1 MFYVNDIAGL
11 KFTGPLEELE
21 RWGKVSRRTKVPAQG
36 GEEHSPS
43 FASGSNAGAIAAYQK
58 YIAGENNMVEPLVH
72 AHQIMSSPVRTI
84 LLGTPLIEAWNML
97 EKDAHKQLVVTT
109 EQRKVLGMLSDRDI
123 LKRLNIIDNVVQVNQ
138 DLSVSDVVNR
148 EIISTHSISDIR
160 RIAKVLA
167 QFHIDALPV
176 VEDEVLIGI
185 VTRGDILRGFADNP
199 KLNLYA

>member
-1 MFYVNDIAGL
+1 MFYVNDVDGI

-21 RWGKVSRRTKVPAQG
+21 RWGKISRRQRIPAQSDEQQSSTFLPG
-36 GEEHSPS
+36 N
-43 FASGSNAGAIAAYQK
+43 NAGAVAAYQK
-58 YIAGENNMVEPLVH
+58 YITGDNSMVEPLVH
-72 AHQIMSSPVRTI
+72 AHQIMTSPVLTI
-84 LLGTPLIEAWNML
+84 LLGTPLIDAWYLL
-97 EKDAHKQLVVTT
+97 EQESVKQLIVTT

-123 LKRLNIIDNVVQVNQ
+123 LKRVNIIDNVVQVNQ
-138 DLSVSDVVNR
+138 DLAVSDVVNR

-167 QFHIDALPV
+167 KFHIDALPV

-185 VTRGDILRGFADNP
+185 VTRGDILRGFAENP

>member
-1 MFYVNDIAGL
+1 MFYVNDIEGL

-21 RWGKVSRRTKVPAQG
+21 QWSKVSRKKKVPALG
-36 GEEHSPS
+36 GEERSSS
-43 FASGSNAGAIAAYQK
+43 FASGSNTGAVAAYQK

-84 LLGTPLIEAWNML
+84 LLGTSLIEAWNML
-97 EKDAHKQLVVTT
+97 GKDAVKQLIVTT

-123 LKRLNIIDNVVQVNQ
+123 LKRLNVIDNVVQVNQ

-185 VTRGDILRGFADNP
+185 VTRGDILRGFAENP

>member
-1 MFYVNDIAGL
+1 MFYVNDIDGL

-21 RWGKVSRRTKVPAQG
+21 RWGKVARRRKVPAQG
-36 GEEHSPS
+36 GEERTPNLG
-43 FASGSNAGAIAAYQK
+43 SGSNSGALAAYQK
-58 YIAGENNMVEPLVH
+58 YLTGDEGMVEPLVH
-72 AHQIMSSPVRTI
+72 AHQIMASPVLTI
-84 LLGTPLIEAWNML
+84 LLGTPLIDAWNML
-97 EKDAHKQLVVTT
+97 EKESVRQLIVTT
-109 EQRKVLGMLSDRDI
+109 EQRKVLGMLSERDI
-123 LKRLNIIDNVVQVNQ
+123 LKRINVVDGVAVVSS
-138 DLSVSDVVNR
+138 DVSVSDVVNR

-185 VTRGDILRGFADNP
+185 VTRGDILRGFAANP

>member
-1 MFYVNDIAGL
+1 MFYVNDIDGL

-21 RWGKVSRRTKVPAQG
+21 QWGKITRRRKIAALTEEKVT
-36 GEEHSPS
+36 PS
-43 FASGSNAGAIAAYQK
+43 FGDGANAGAIAAYQK
-58 YIAGENNMVEPLVH
+58 YLSGDNDMVEPLIH
-72 AHQIMSSPVRTI
+72 AHQIMSSPVLTI
-84 LLGTPLIEAWNML
+84 RLETPLIDAWNML
-97 EKDAHKQLVVTT
+97 EQQTVRQVVVTT
-109 EQRKVLGMLSDRDI
+109 EQRKVLGMLSERDL
-123 LKRLNIIDNVVQVNQ
+123 LKRINIIDNVAQASP

-167 QFHIDALPV
+167 QFHIDSMPV